1 MIFTE
6 LTTVSPINWRNPI
19 VLITQ
24 GEILVMKKVALVTYN
39 PEMMCFAHVLLYS
52 IDFMEKG
59 YEVKVVI
66 EGGAVKL
73 VSAFLKPDAPFGE
86 LFAKVKE
93 AGLIDCVCKAC
104 AAKLGS
110 LEDAQKLGLNV
121 AGTMM
126 GHPSLEDYIDQ
137 GYQVITF

>member
-1 MIFTE
+1 
-6 LTTVSPINWRNPI
+6 
-19 VLITQ
+19 
-24 GEILVMKKVALVTYN
+24 MKKVALVTFN
-39 PEMMCFAHVLLYS
+39 PEMMCFTHVLLYAV
-52 IDFMEKG
+52 DFKEKG

-73 VSAFLKPDAPFGE
+73 VSAFLKTDAPFAD
-86 LFAKVKE
+86 LFAKVKD
-93 AGLIDCVCKAC
+93 AGLIDCICKAC
-104 AAKLGS
+104 SAKLGS

-126 GHPSLEDYIDQ
+126 GHPSLEEYIDQ